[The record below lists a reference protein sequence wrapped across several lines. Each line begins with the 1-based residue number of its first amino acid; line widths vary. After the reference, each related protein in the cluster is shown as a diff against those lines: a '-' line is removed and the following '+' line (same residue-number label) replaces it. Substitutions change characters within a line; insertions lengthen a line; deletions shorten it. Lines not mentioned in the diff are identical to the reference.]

1 MAIISKL
8 TQKTNKLSE
17 GNIILICDVITQPRP
32 DRRRWTA
39 DQLLHVEEPG
49 EALPVGQ
56 QDGVRRQRIFEAVGP
71 QGPGFEVIF
80 VIIRTLTVQA

>member
-1 MAIISKL
+1 MAIISKR

-17 GNIILICDVITQPRP
+17 GSRILICDVITHPRS
-32 DRRRWTA
+32 DRRRWAA

-49 EALPVGQ
+49 EALLVGQ